1 MPEAITQNKNKVKL
15 LPETM
20 SGSMAWL
27 QPGSAPNSVAQIT
40 ARAHTEARIKACGLQ
55 GPPPRHSMGYK
66 DIDCLQYHLGPRGH
80 AGPGLP
86 LRAMS
91 RSIALKQPWSR
102 LTYMAQVT
110 IEHHEEVWGQTSH
123 LSLG

>member
-1 MPEAITQNKNKVKL
+1 MPEAITQNKDQVKM

-40 ARAHTEARIKACGLQ
+40 ARAHPKAGIKACGLQ
-55 GPPPRHSMGYK
+55 GPPSHHSMGHT
-66 DIDCLQYHLGPRGH
+66 DIDCLHYHLGPWGH

-91 RSIALKQPWSR
+91 RSVALKEPWSR
-102 LTYMAQVT
+102 LTDMAQAT
-110 IEHHEEVWGQTSH
+110 TKHHEEVWGQTSH
-123 LSLG
+123 LSLD